1 MRHFL
6 SLLALFATGL
16 LAQAASTNLAQL
28 IEPIRAYVTN
38 TVQSFDNISKWRG
51 AMLKETADFL
61 VDDLKAG
68 KPANLVFICT
78 HNSRR
83 SHMSQVWIQAAA
95 TYYGVTNLH
104 AYSGGV
110 EVTACNIRTVAAMRR
125 AGLSVVATTEGKNP
139 VYLAQYAENLP
150 PLKLY
155 SKDYKSKVNPKSG
168 YVAVMCC
175 ADADKRCPKIDGAN
189 LRIPLHYA
197 DPKDFDGTDEEPA
210 AYDARCKQIATE
222 MFYMVSLVAKGT
234 KK

>member
-1 MRHFL
+1 MKRFVV
-6 SLLALFATGL
+6 LLALLATALFAHANG
-16 LAQAASTNLAQL
+16 TNLTHL
-28 IEPIRAYVTN
+28 IEPIRGYVTD
-38 TVQSFDNISKWRG
+38 TTQSFDNISEWRRR
-51 AMLKETADFL
+51 MLKETADFL

-83 SHMSQVWIQAAA
+83 SHMSQVWFSAAA
-95 TYYGVTNLH
+95 AYYGVTNIH

-110 EVTACNIRTVAAMRR
+110 EITACNIRTVAAMRR

-139 VYLAQYAENLP
+139 VYLAQYAEDLP

-155 SKDYKSKVNPKSG
+155 SKAYKAKGNPKSG

-197 DPKDFDGTDEEPA
+197 DPKDFDGTSEEPA
-210 AYDARCKQIATE
+210 KYDERCKQIATE
-222 MFYMVSLVAKGT
+222 MFYTMSLVAEAM

>member
-1 MRHFL
+1 MKHL
-6 SLLALFATGL
+6 ITLLAFFGASL
-16 LAQAASTNLAQL
+16 LAQAASTNTSHL
-28 IEPIRAYVTN
+28 IEPIRSYVTN
-38 TVQSFDNISKWRG
+38 TVQSFDNISEWRRR
-51 AMLKETADFL
+51 MLKETADFL

-83 SHMSQVWIQAAA
+83 SHMSQVWISAAA
-95 TYYGVTNLH
+95 VYYGVTNIH
-104 AYSGGV
+104 AFSGGV
-110 EVTACNIRTVAAMRR
+110 EVTACNLRTVAAMRR

-139 VYLAQYAENLP
+139 VYLAQYAEDLP

-155 SKDYKSKVNPKSG
+155 SKDYKSKVNPKSA

-197 DPKDFDGTDEEPA
+197 DPKESDGTSEEPTV
-210 AYDARCKQIATE
+210 YDARCKQIATE
-222 MFYMVSLVAKGT
+222 MFYTVSLVAEGM